1 MMLLKILPSLS
12 NPYSPRS
19 FGFTAVKLLPNV
31 GMFYSDGKFTCD
43 ENLYEYLPASGMS
56 THFQLFKGIFYDRPT
71 RLSTVRR

>member
-43 ENLYEYLPASGMS
+43 ENLY
-56 THFQLFKGIFYDRPT
+56 TVNTFQLWACLHTSNFLRVFSMTGQLD
-71 RLSTVRR
+71 